1 MFTKDKFNFFL
12 PADFEKAKD
21 ANGKQLMRVKGIA
34 STNDE
39 DSEGETLEP
48 VGYQLDRFLRHGF
61 INYNH
66 LAKSD
71 AAKIIGEPE
80 FAHVTD
86 NGKLYIEGKLYN
98 TELAKSVYNLADTL
112 KKSNSKRRLGW
123 SIEGRAIERDA
134 VNPKRITKAM
144 ITGVA
149 ITPSPVNANTYVDIA
164 KGHQKKDFVEHDF
177 SIDPTN
183 GETYLLEY
191 ISDDGNSIRVCRDFS
206 IRIKKN
212 KSKKGTNT
220 HSTLERESLSPR
232 VYNLRDWDYIHK
244 AYLQGYISKE
254 IFDKVIEKMKDIIYL
269 T

>member
-1 MFTKDKFNFFL
+1 MFTENKFNFFL

-21 ANGKQLMRVKGIA
+21 RNGKQLMRVRGVA
-34 STNDE
+34 STNDQ

-48 VGYQLDRFLRHGF
+48 VGYELDRFLKYGF

-80 FAHVTD
+80 NAHVTKD
-86 NGKLYIEGKLYN
+86 GKLFIEGKLYN

-112 KKSNSKRRLGW
+112 KKAKSKRRLGW
-123 SIEGRAIERDA
+123 SIEGRALERDPG
-134 VNPKRITKAM
+134 NPKRITKAM

-149 ITPSPVNANTYVDIA
+149 ITPSPVNSNTYVDIA
-164 KGHQKKDFVEHDF
+164 KGNQKADYIEHDF
-177 SIDPTN
+177 SIDPVN
-183 GETYLLEY
+183 GQTYLLEY
-191 ISDDGNSIRVCRDFS
+191 MSEDGSTVRVNRDFS
-206 IRIKKN
+206 IKIKKTT
-212 KSKKGTNT
+212 KEPTDT
-220 HSTLERESLSPR
+220 HRTLSRESLTPR

-244 AYLQGYISKE
+244 AYLQGHISKE
-254 IFDKVIEKMKDIIYL
+254 IFESIINKMKEIIYL

>member
-1 MFTKDKFNFFL
+1 MFTEDRFNFFL
-12 PADFEKAKD
+12 PADFVKAKD
-21 ANGKQLMRVKGIA
+21 QSGKQLMRVKGIA
-34 STNDE
+34 STNDK

-48 VGYQLDRFLRHGF
+48 VGYELDRFIKYGF

-66 LAKSD
+66 LSKSD

-80 FAHVTD
+80 NAHVTND
-86 NGKLYIEGKLYN
+86 GKLFIEGKLYN
-98 TELAKSVYNLADTL
+98 TELAKSVYTLADTL

-123 SIEGRAIERDA
+123 SIEGRALERDPG
-134 VNPKRITKAM
+134 NPKRITKAM

-164 KGHQKKDFVEHDF
+164 KGTQKKDFIVPDF
-177 SIDPTN
+177 SIDPEN

-191 ISDDGNSIRVCRDFS
+191 VGDDHSVVRINRDFS
-206 IRIKKN
+206 IQIKKN
-212 KSKKGTNT
+212 ST
-220 HSTLERESLSPR
+220 HTRKPLVRESMSPR

-244 AYLQGYISKE
+244 AYLQGYISKD
-254 IFDKVIEKMKDIIYL
+254 IFDSIMKKMKDIIYL